1 MITVRDKKLRY
12 IDFATFIENNQ
23 KSVQTI
29 SIKKLVYDLYKK
41 FINYNI
47 LEEYKNNLEKENS
60 DYRFVIKEYREGLLL
75 FNLMQDNIWTL
86 KDSDSTNLKKYFNE
100 NRNKYISFEDDRGKI
115 IGDFQQQKESL
126 WLDDLKSKHKVILN
140 KKNIKRLKKKY
151 N

>member
-1 MITVRDKKLRY
+1 
-12 IDFATFIENNQ
+12 
-23 KSVQTI
+23 
-29 SIKKLVYDLYKK
+29 
-41 FINYNI
+41 
-47 LEEYKNNLEKENS
+47 
-60 DYRFVIKEYREGLLL
+60 
-75 FNLMQDNIWTL
+75 MQDNIWTL
-86 KDSDSTNLKKYFNE
+86 KDSDSTNLNKYFNE

>member
-1 MITVRDKKLRY
+1 MITVRNKKLRY
-12 IDFATFIENNQ
+12 IDFATFLENNQ
-23 KSVQTI
+23 KNVQTI

-86 KDSDSTNLKKYFNE
+86 KESDSTNLNKFFNE

-140 KKNIKRLKKKY
+140 KKNIRRLKKKY

>member
-1 MITVRDKKLRY
+1 
-12 IDFATFIENNQ
+12 
-23 KSVQTI
+23 
-29 SIKKLVYDLYKK
+29 
-41 FINYNI
+41 
-47 LEEYKNNLEKENS
+47 
-60 DYRFVIKEYREGLLL
+60 VIKEYREGLLL

>member
-1 MITVRDKKLRY
+1 M
-12 IDFATFIENNQ
+12 
-23 KSVQTI
+23 
-29 SIKKLVYDLYKK
+29 
-41 FINYNI
+41 
-47 LEEYKNNLEKENS
+47 
-60 DYRFVIKEYREGLLL
+60 IKEYREGLLL

-100 NRNKYISFEDDRGKI
+100 NRNKYTSFEDDRGKI